1 MTLGMFRTE
10 CPWLAHSLNTTALI
24 EELMF
29 PITKPIYIGFLGVA
43 RWTSVRH
50 GFGNRMSNG

>member
-1 MTLGMFRTE
+1 MALSMFRTE
-10 CPWLAHSLNTTALI
+10 RPWLSHSLNTTALI

-50 GFGNRMSNG
+50 GFSFRMSNG